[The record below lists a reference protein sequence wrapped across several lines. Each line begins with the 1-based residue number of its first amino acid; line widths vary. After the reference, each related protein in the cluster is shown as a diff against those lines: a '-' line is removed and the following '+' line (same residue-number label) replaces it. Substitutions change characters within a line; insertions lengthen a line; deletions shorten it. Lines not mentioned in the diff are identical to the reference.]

1 MSAPLPAPRNAA
13 APSVSIAT
21 TVLNEEAILPQF
33 LQRALA
39 VLEELPGSGHE
50 LVIVDDGSTDGSRV
64 FLEAACAED
73 ERLRLVVLSR
83 NFGHQRALRCA
94 LDHSVGD
101 VVVLMDADLQD
112 PPETIPIFLKQ
123 WRAGYDVV
131 YARRVGRK
139 EGLLLRSAYFLFYRL
154 LAAQSQVRLP
164 LDAGDFSLL
173 SRHVVEA
180 MAAAPETHRYLRGLR
195 AWVGF
200 PQIGVDVE
208 RAARAAGRTKY
219 SPLKLISLAGDGLF
233 AFSTLP
239 LRLASAL
246 GCAAMSLATVF
257 GIYSLYAKF
266 VHDEAPKGFT
276 ALILA
281 IVFLSGVQLLSL
293 GVIGE
298 YLGRVYDEVK
308 ARPPY
313 VVQRRVGG
321 EPK

>member
-1 MSAPLPAPRNAA
+1 MTEPVPTPRCAA

-21 TVLNEEAILPQF
+21 TVLDEEAILPMF
-33 LQRALA
+33 LERALA
-39 VLEELPGSGHE
+39 VLDELPGSGHE
-50 LVIVDDGSTDGSRV
+50 LVIVDDGSTDGSLA

-73 ERLRLVVLSR
+73 ERLRLIVLSR
-83 NFGHQRALRCA
+83 NFGHQRALHCG
-94 LDHSVGD
+94 LDHSRGD

-112 PPETIPIFLKQ
+112 PPESIPAFLKH

-131 YARRVGRK
+131 YARRVDRK
-139 EGLLLRSAYFLFYRL
+139 ENLLLRSAYHLFYRL

-164 LDAGDFSLL
+164 VDAGDFSLL
-173 SRHVVEA
+173 SRRVVEA
-180 MAAAPETHRYLRGLR
+180 MAEAPERHRYLRGLR

-208 RAARAAGRTKY
+208 RAARVAGHTKY
-219 SPLKLISLAGDGLF
+219 STLKLFSLAGDGLF

-239 LRLASAL
+239 LRAASAL
-246 GCAAMSLATVF
+246 GCAAMTMATGF
-257 GIYSLYAKF
+257 GVYSLYAKF
-266 VHDEAPKGFT
+266 MHDQAPKGFT